1 MKPLLIEHLR
11 ELPDA
16 FRRRSVTREFLQA
29 RILLSLQDH
38 GAFSNW
44 AFVGGTALRF
54 LFNLPRYSEDLDFSL
69 VSAGTDVRFEKLMR
83 AVRGDLHAEAYTVEI
98 KVRADKTVASA
109 MIKFRGLLHE
119 LGISPL
125 QDETIAVK
133 VEIDTNPPQ
142 GAGTD
147 IKAVRRHF
155 MLNLQHYDAA
165 SLLAGKLHA
174 VLSRKYT
181 KGRDLYDLAWYL
193 VADHPKC
200 TTSGHFKVHRFWMEN
215 GPLFDLMKSGL
226 DGVYDQHPESE
237 QTRNDTKSLREGV
250 VAAADSRRTGDKP
263 AHGGA
268 PCGKVHQGSDLRLGG
283 RFKVHQGSDPPAR

>member
-1 MKPLLIEHLR
+1 VKPLLIEHLR

-147 IKAVRRHF
+147 IKAVRRYF

-193 VADHPKC
+193 AAPAWPEPNIWLLDNALRQTSWQGDEVTLSNWRQIVAGKLDTLDWRAALNDVSPFLERPEDAAWV
-200 TTSGHFKVHRFWMEN
+200 TPERLHR
-215 GPLFDLMKSGL
+215 LL
-226 DGVYDQHPESE
+226 Q
-237 QTRNDTKSLREGV
+237 
-250 VAAADSRRTGDKP
+250 A
-263 AHGGA
+263 
-268 PCGKVHQGSDLRLGG
+268 
-283 RFKVHQGSDPPAR
+283 